1 MQKTF
6 NGKVISLKMQKT
18 AVIEVVRKSPHPLY
32 RKLIKVSKKFKAD
45 TGDLNLTIGDR
56 VKIGETRPLS
66 KDKKFKVL
74 EVLKWYSTDLF

>member
-74 EVLKWYSTDLF
+74 EVLK